1 MAVTVR
7 MAKMEDLGD
16 VLRLLAQIAALHEQ
30 GRPDIFRKNAAKYD
44 ADEYRR
50 IIGNPDTPVF
60 AAEEDGRF
68 LGYAFCQ
75 LQVRENHPLLQDMR
89 TLYVDDLCVDE
100 SARGRG
106 VGTALMDAAVDWARA
121 QRCHNIDLNVWE
133 FNEGA
138 KAFYERYGMH
148 TMKRYME
155 ILL

>member
-50 IIGNPDTPVF
+50 IIENPDTPVF
-60 AAEEDGRF
+60 AAVEDGRF

>member
-50 IIGNPDTPVF
+50 IVENPDTPVF
-60 AAEEDGRF
+60 AAEEGGRF